1 MDQSDFLQGQDQFAE
16 LCAALYERA
25 LHDLSWNGP
34 DNALFLKRRLA
45 SLPYYVKR
53 AAHALLN
60 MQQAPVTSASPL
72 QLDIQNASWHSRQ
85 ANKPPLGFFSAEQ
98 EAVPESV
105 QLKLGKWLQSHA
117 ALGLVMP
124 LQVEEDRLYSVFLD
138 SIDRIDTQATTWS
151 KPAVHMNRFGW
162 FGFDGEPLE
171 EQTARLVKP
180 TRSSISAACCG
191 HQWSA
196 AGRKAP
202 RTLSLREVL
211 LATTLNWPA
220 FTSVRVLPESL

>member
-1 MDQSDFLQGQDQFAE
+1 MDQSDFLHGQDQFAE
-16 LCAALYERA
+16 LCAALYERT

-34 DNALFLKRRLA
+34 DNAIFLKRRLA

-60 MQQAPVTSASPL
+60 MQHVASTGSNSL
-72 QLDIQNASWHSRQ
+72 RLDIQNASWHSRQ
-85 ANKPPLGFFSAEQ
+85 AAKPPSGLAIAGGQMTEDA
-98 EAVPESV
+98 AT
-105 QLKLGKWLQSHA
+105 KLHKWLQLYL
-117 ALGLVMP
+117 ALGLVLP
-124 LQVEEDRLYSVFLD
+124 VQAEEDKLHSVFLD
-138 SIDRIDTQATTWS
+138 SVDRVDSDAQNWS
-151 KPAVHMNRFGW
+151 GPALHLNRFGW
-162 FGFDGEPLE
+162 FSFDGMPLE
-171 EQTARLVKP
+171 GQSAILLKP
-180 TRSSISAACCG
+180 TRTSIRAACCG

-220 FTSVRVLPESL
+220 FTSVRALPELL

>member
-1 MDQSDFLQGQDQFAE
+1 MMDQSDFLQGQDQFAE

-53 AAHALLN
+53 AAHALLK
-60 MQQAPVTSASPL
+60 MQQAPATSASPL
-72 QLDIQNASWHSRQ
+72 QLDIQNASWHCRQ
-85 ANKPPLGFFSAEQ
+85 ASKPPLGLFSPEQ
-98 EAVPESV
+98 SV
-105 QLKLGKWLQSHA
+105 SETVQIKLNKWLQAYA

-124 LQVEEDRLYSVFLD
+124 LQVEEDKLYSVFLD
-138 SIDRIDTQATTWS
+138 SIDRIDPHAKEWS

-162 FGFDGEPLE
+162 FDFAGTPLE
-171 EQTARLVKP
+171 GQRVRLVKP

-211 LATTLNWPA
+211 LATTLNWPT
-220 FTSVRVLPESL
+220 FTSVRVLPETL

>member
-34 DNALFLKRRLA
+34 DNATFLKRRLA
-45 SLPYYVKR
+45 SLPYYVKH

-60 MQQAPVTSASPL
+60 MQPAAKAGSNPL
-72 QLDIQNASWHSRQ
+72 RLDIQNASWHSRQ
-85 ANKPPLGFFSAEQ
+85 AAKPPLGVSITGEHGS
-98 EAVPESV
+98 EDVSK
-105 QLKLGKWLQSHA
+105 KLAKWLQLYL
-117 ALGLVMP
+117 ALGLVLP
-124 LQVEEDRLYSVFLD
+124 VQGEADRLHSVFLD
-138 SIDRIDTQATTWS
+138 SVDRIDSEAQRWPQ
-151 KPAVHMNRFGW
+151 PALHLNRFGW
-162 FGFDGEPLE
+162 FSFDGLPLE
-171 EQTARLVKP
+171 GQPARILKP
-180 TRSSISAACCG
+180 TRTSIRAACCG

-220 FTSVRVLPESL
+220 FTSVRALPE

>member
-53 AAHALLN
+53 AAHALLK
-60 MQQAPVTSASPL
+60 MQQAPAKSASPL

-85 ANKPPLGFFSAEQ
+85 ASKPPLGFFSTEQ
-98 EAVPESV
+98 PVAESV
-105 QLKLGKWLQSHA
+105 ELKLDKWLKAYA
-117 ALGLVMP
+117 ALGLVVP

-138 SIDRIDTQATTWS
+138 SIDRIEAHAKTWS
-151 KPAVHMNRFGW
+151 KPAVHVNRFGW
-162 FGFDGEPLE
+162 FGFDGTPLE
-171 EQTARLVKP
+171 GQTARLVKP
-180 TRSSISAACCG
+180 TRSSMTAACCG

-211 LATTLNWPA
+211 LATTLNWPV
-220 FTSVRVLPESL
+220 FSSVRVLPESL